1 MRASLGAKSSEFVRS
16 LPRTWRVLGTEQ
28 RVAAVG
34 SLLLIV
40 STFGPF
46 TFVEAAQ
53 ILTALGVLLLLK
65 RRADGYQFHLP
76 FGDGT
81 AIAAAGAW
89 SGLLI
94 LIRLFDRS
102 LGQNLLA
109 LACAAIVFAAG
120 FRERSK
126 RPMDDVPADTAR
138 RPRPADAQ
146 TEWLDTD
153 AEHTQRIPRDH
164 ERTQRIPRDAERT
177 ERLNGPPDRGSPPAP
192 PRQ

>member
-1 MRASLGAKSSEFVRS
+1 MRGSPGARISDFARS
-16 LPRTWRVLGTEQ
+16 LPPTWGALNVEQ

-46 TFVEAAQ
+46 TFVEAAE

-65 RRADGYQFHLP
+65 RRADGYEFHLP

-81 AIAAAGAW
+81 AIAAAGVW
-89 SGLLI
+89 IGVLI

-109 LACAAIVFAAG
+109 LVCAALVAAAG
-120 FRERSK
+120 IRERAK
-126 RPMDDVPADTAR
+126 RPMDDLPLETVRMHPHPPPPD
-138 RPRPADAQ
+138 PDA
-146 TEWLDTD
+146 TLS
-153 AEHTQRIPRDH
+153 IPRDTATT
-164 ERTQRIPRDAERT
+164 EPLPRR
-177 ERLNGPPDRGSPPAP
+177 PPSAPESP
-192 PRQ
+192 QQ

>member
-1 MRASLGAKSSEFVRS
+1 MLGSPVAKLSELGRGL
-16 LPRTWRVLGTEQ
+16 LPAWARLGPEQ
-28 RVAAVG
+28 RVAAAG

-46 TFVEAAQ
+46 TFVEAAE

-65 RRADGYQFHLP
+65 RRADGYEFHLP

-109 LACAAIVFAAG
+109 LACAALVVAAG
-120 FRERSK
+120 LRERAK
-126 RPMDDVPADTAR
+126 RPMDDLPPTTERV
-138 RPRPADAQ
+138 RPDLAA
-146 TEWLDTD
+146 
-153 AEHTQRIPRDH
+153 
-164 ERTQRIPRDAERT
+164 T
-177 ERLNGPPDRGSPPAP
+177 ERLRASQYPAEGLPDEAP
-192 PRQ
+192 PQSSKNA